1 MKNLRKVLHAYLKT
15 LHPRVYF
22 QNVPDDAVFPYIV
35 YNITNIYDDGENRQL
50 VSLEIDGWDKSN
62 ESSTLEDI
70 MITINQINKHVLSS
84 DELTVI
90 FYLENKLALM
100 DPDIKIKRRKYTYL
114 GKLFERGN

>member
-1 MKNLRKVLHAYLKT
+1 LKNLRKVLHAYLKT

-22 QNVPDDAVFPYIV
+22 QNVPDDAVFPYVV
-35 YNITNIYDDGENRQL
+35 YNITNIYDGGEDEQL
-50 VSLEIDGWDKSN
+50 VSLEIDGWDKSDN
-62 ESSTLEDI
+62 SITLEDL

-84 DELTVI
+84 DDLTVI
-90 FYLENKLALM
+90 FYLENKLALN